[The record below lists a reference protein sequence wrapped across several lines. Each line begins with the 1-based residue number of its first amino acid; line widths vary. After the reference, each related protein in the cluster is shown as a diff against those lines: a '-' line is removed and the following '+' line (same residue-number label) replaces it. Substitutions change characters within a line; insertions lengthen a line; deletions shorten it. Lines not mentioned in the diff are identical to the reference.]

1 MDVEFAGR
9 FDGCASERV
18 GVGGEREGDERELL
32 DRHVGCHR
40 DRRQLSEFDGAFSDD
55 VAAEDGVELTVG
67 DEFAKAGGASV
78 DDRSR
83 QRVEPLGCDDDLA
96 GLAGRRLGE
105 SDGGVFG
112 VGEAAE
118 GADLGWQ
125 GGRGSEDRV
134 GGRQVRLACCLMDDH
149 HVSGDVAGGE
159 DVRRAGAKLSVHL
172 NVAAWVGLDAG
183 GGKVELGGVGDPADR
198 DDRNRC
204 VDVVRSAVV

>member
-1 MDVEFAGR
+1 M
-9 FDGCASERV
+9 
-18 GVGGEREGDERELL
+18 L

-40 DRRQLSEFDGAFSDD
+40 DRGQLSEFDGAFSDD

-67 DEFAKAGGASV
+67 DEFAKAGRASV

-96 GLAGRRLGE
+96 GLAGRCLGE

-118 GADLGWQ
+118 GAHFGWQ
-125 GGRGSEDRV
+125 GGRGAENRV
-134 GGRQVRLACCLMDDH
+134 GGGQVRLAGCFVDDH
-149 HVSGDVAGGE
+149 QVSGDIAGGE
-159 DVRRAGAKLSVHL
+159 DVRCGGAKLSVDL
-172 NVAAWVGLDAG
+172 YVAARVGLDAG

-198 DDRNRC
+198 DNAIVASMWC
-204 VDVVRSAVV
+204 AVPSRV